1 MTSDAKP
8 DRLTRIGYRL
18 VRFGPVRKVRSWYKH
33 LSRNDQ
39 RAVNLLVIFF
49 AGVLLYFA
57 IWQPVRTSLDQAE
70 AYYESRRELYQWVQS
85 TAPEIRELQGKSGG
99 GTPQLGGQSLL
110 TIVTTTAKEQ
120 KIEVKRYEPKGENAV
135 SLWLEG
141 VPFNTV
147 ITWLDSLRENYSI
160 QVSQISVDRESGK
173 SGVVTIKIALSA

>member
-1 MTSDAKP
+1 MTAEAKP
-8 DRLTRIGYRL
+8 DRLTRLGYRL
-18 VRFGPVRKVRSWYKH
+18 ARFGPVRKVRSWYKH
-33 LSRNDQ
+33 LARKDQ

-57 IWQPVRTSLDQAE
+57 IWQPVRDSLAQAE
-70 AYYESRRELYQWVQS
+70 SYYDSRRELYQWVQAN
-85 TAPEIRELQGKSGG
+85 APEIRELQGQSGG

-110 TIVTTTAKEQ
+110 TIVTTTAKDQ

-147 ITWLDSLRENYSI
+147 ITWLDTLRDKYSI
-160 QVSQISVDRESGK
+160 QVAQISVDREAGK